1 MGFCSERF
9 DHLVDAEELL
19 ASQGLVV
26 PGPEIKQQTR
36 NSLWMGRRCCAG
48 REDIKVW
55 TALRRSIH
63 GLIGNNESRPRW

>member
-26 PGPEIKQQTR
+26 PGPEINNK
-36 NSLWMGRRCCAG
+36 
-48 REDIKVW
+48 REILYEWVDDVVLVVRILKFEPLCVVPF
-55 TALRRSIH
+55 T
-63 GLIGNNESRPRW
+63 G